1 MLDAPGVP
9 PDVVETGRE
18 HGARCDQ
25 REGGCTGGRGP
36 PVGDR
41 DGVFQPLS
49 WSVGPRAALVVM
61 DCRRRSTPGYIWG
74 TRSAARK
81 RLWKQPNGTVARLRG
96 AAMPLPALGSMPAQR
111 WSTGAFPARLHRK
124 MSEICNPRVA
134 THSHSTSPSA
144 FGVCTGPWALLQ
156 CTHLSD
162 WRSRAMPRLRASLR
176 LRAI

>member
-1 MLDAPGVP
+1 MSDACHIDGILDAPGVP

-96 AAMPLPALGSMPAQR
+96 AAVRLPALGSMPAQR
-111 WSTGAFPARLHRK
+111 WSTGASPARLHRK
-124 MSEICNPRVA
+124 NVGNV
-134 THSHSTSPSA
+134 THVYHILTARAVHAIAKANDA
-144 FGVCTGPWALLQ
+144 FAL
-156 CTHLSD
+156 
-162 WRSRAMPRLRASLR
+162 
-176 LRAI
+176 